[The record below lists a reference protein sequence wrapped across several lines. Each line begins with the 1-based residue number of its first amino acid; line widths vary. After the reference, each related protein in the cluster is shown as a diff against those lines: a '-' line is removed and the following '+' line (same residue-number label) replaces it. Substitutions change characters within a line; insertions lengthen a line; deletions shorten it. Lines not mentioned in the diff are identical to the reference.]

1 MFSSH
6 CLLGS
11 VNCQFSTLRKKEVLV
26 LNKDRIELA
35 VQSLPNAKRVL
46 FGEDFPSIASKQDD
60 LSRSFAKNLGWASR
74 PSKRRRSSQCLPPKG
89 KDLLPVPNVNTK
101 VPVQKTGVPFGPP
114 NPRQKNR
121 RTHSQVEGNNLQP
134 SNSQHWV
141 RLQDSVTLRTS
152 SVLSTGY
159 KFLPRESPRHIRR
172 GGESPCQ
179 RRHSPCLLHERG
191 LSQSSIRD
199 FKEVWNL
206 LARNRPEFSV
216 KVRGNSY
223 FKWRISLPLSPCFK
237 EGTSWPLWIERTH
250 TCRFL
255 STGSPHP
262 GSSFQEVQQH
272 TAMAVTLLELLPSN
286 APNTSAYENSRP
298 PSLP

>member
-46 FGEDFPSIASKQDD
+46 FGEDFPSIASKRDD

-74 PSKRRRSSQCLPPKG
+74 PSKRRRPSQCLRPKG

-159 KFLPRESPRHIRR
+159 KPLPRERPRHIRR

-179 RRHSPCLLHERG
+179 RRHSPCLPHERG

-216 KVRGNSY
+216 KVRENSY
-223 FKWRISLPLSPCFK
+223 FKRRISLPLSPCFK
-237 EGTSWPLWIERTH
+237 EGTLWPLWIERTH

-298 PSLP
+298 PSFP

>member
-74 PSKRRRSSQCLPPKG
+74 PSKRRRPSQCLPPKG

-159 KFLPRESPRHIRR
+159 KPLQENAHVTYAEVES
-172 GGESPCQ
+172 
-179 RRHSPCLLHERG
+179 
-191 LSQSSIRD
+191 
-199 FKEVWNL
+199 L
-206 LARNRPEFSV
+206 LAKDAIV
-216 KVRGNSY
+216 HV
-223 FKWRISLPLSPCFK
+223 SPMK
-237 EGTSWPLWIERTH
+237 EG
-250 TCRFL
+250 FL
-255 STGSPHP
+255 SLLFVISKKYGTFWPVIDL
-262 GSSFQEVQQH
+262 SF
-272 TAMAVTLLELLPSN
+272 L
-286 APNTSAYENSRP
+286 
-298 PSLP
+298 

>member
-74 PSKRRRSSQCLPPKG
+74 PSKRRRPSQCLSPKG

-159 KFLPRESPRHIRR
+159 KPLPRERPRHIRR

-179 RRHSPCLLHERG
+179 RRHSPCLPHERG

-216 KVRGNSY
+216 KVRENSY
-223 FKWRISLPLSPCFK
+223 FKRRISLPLSPCFK
-237 EGTSWPLWIERTH
+237 EGTLWPLWIERTH

-298 PSLP
+298 PSFP